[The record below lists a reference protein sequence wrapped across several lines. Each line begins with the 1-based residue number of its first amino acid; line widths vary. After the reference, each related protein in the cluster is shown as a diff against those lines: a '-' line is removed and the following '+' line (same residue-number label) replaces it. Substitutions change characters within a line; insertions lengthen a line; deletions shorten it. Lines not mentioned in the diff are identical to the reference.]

1 MASEETEGTPA
12 TETAAKASG
21 GLLKAVGITIG
32 LFIMMLTTQL
42 VGPIIGCRLLGSI
55 TPGCPA
61 PEAAVDADGK
71 PVEAPKA
78 PPVYL
83 PLDPPLVASFQ
94 DGGQIRFLQ
103 VAVELMARDE
113 QVVEQVKTHMPVV
126 RNNLLMMLG
135 GESLATLTSRDGK
148 EALRTRA
155 LAEVQRILTDNTGKP
170 GVEDLYF
177 TSFVVQ

>member
-12 TETAAKASG
+12 PETAAKASG

-32 LFIMMLTTQL
+32 LFIMMLASQL
-42 VGPIIGCRLLGSI
+42 AGPIIGCRLFGAAM
-55 TPGCPA
+55 PGCPA
-61 PEAAVDADGK
+61 PEVAMGADGK
-71 PVEAPKA
+71 PVEKPKA

-113 QVVEQVKTHMPVV
+113 EAIEQVKTHMPVV

-135 GESLATLTSRDGK
+135 GETLTTLTSRDGK

-155 LAEVQRILTDNTGKP
+155 LAEVQRILTENTGKP